1 MMQPGPNK
9 DLMCGS
15 QFPCLR
21 NDEDDWKRDNGK
33 EKERERLWPKVW
45 GWGGGS
51 ELGEQQDRAQRK
63 SWAWFIEL
71 VLFMLQTGGYRTK

>member
-1 MMQPGPNK
+1 
-9 DLMCGS
+9 MCGS

-21 NDEDDWKRDNGK
+21 NDEDDWKRKRQWKGK
-33 EKERERLWPKVW
+33 GKGEVMAQGL
-45 GWGGGS
+45 GGGGS

-63 SWAWFIEL
+63 SWAWFIEP